1 MIVIKANELF
11 KKEIGTD
18 FNNITNKEK
27 AIIVSALKSDYKITE
42 LLLILKLKKSTFYY
56 EIKHLNE
63 DKYKDIRMYIKTIFK
78 SNYMCYGYRRM
89 KELC

>member
-42 LLLILKLKKSTFYY
+42 LLLILKPK
-56 EIKHLNE
+56 
-63 DKYKDIRMYIKTIFK
+63 
-78 SNYMCYGYRRM
+78 
-89 KELC
+89 